1 MSWQLYKKW
10 YLFMFEVQMTLVSR
24 RAEILGNECYNESRS
39 IVNKSQVSF
48 LQLRTVYTRKQV
60 WVFFGFFVSM
70 LVEVF
75 RVNAGGIYRERNW
88 LDVINERAN
97 ENVPTEKMKT
107 FPIQLLFTWLSTLRY
122 FSSTSFTRHFFFSSH
137 RWSMS
142 MLKSSR
148 WLITNKTIFTIYV
161 LFIGWCS
168 LEKRVSLIATI
179 LRLCSR
185 AL

>member
-48 LQLRTVYTRKQV
+48 LQLRTVHTRKQV
-60 WVFFGFFVSM
+60 WVFLGFLFRCSLKSFESMQEEFIASATDSM
-70 LVEVF
+70 L
-75 RVNAGGIYRERNW
+75 
-88 LDVINERAN
+88 
-97 ENVPTEKMKT
+97 
-107 FPIQLLFTWLSTLRY
+107 
-122 FSSTSFTRHFFFSSH
+122 STSERTKMFQLRRWKHFQFSCYLHDYRHSGISPRLRSPDTFFSSQ

-148 WLITNKTIFTIYV
+148 WLITNKTILPFTYYSSV
-161 LFIGWCS
+161 G
-168 LEKRVSLIATI
+168 VH
-179 LRLCSR
+179 
-185 AL
+185 